1 MSKRKLSQQEKQN
14 AINSKRAQIRDSGQ
28 GDIIRDLVVDDETD
42 RRGQPIVRDRETGT
56 AQ

>member
-1 MSKRKLSQQEKQN
+1 MSKRKLSQQEKQH

>member
-1 MSKRKLSQQEKQN
+1 MSKRKLTKQEKQY
-14 AINSKRAQIRDSGQ
+14 AIDSKRAQIRDSGK

-42 RRGQPIVRDRETGT
+42 RRGQPIVRDRATGT